1 MYYGFFHLNEF
12 VRNKSVHCRMRW
24 DFVMSF
30 LPYGVGWRKH
40 RKTFHEYF
48 NANVVSKYLPIQRRE
63 VHVFLRRLLATPD
76 KFLHHIEQ

>member
-1 MYYGFFHLNEF
+1 M
-12 VRNKSVHCRMRW
+12 KW
-24 DFVMSF
+24 DFDVAF

-40 RKTFHEYF
+40 RKIFHEYF

-63 VHVFLRRLLATPD
+63 VHVFLRQLLATPD